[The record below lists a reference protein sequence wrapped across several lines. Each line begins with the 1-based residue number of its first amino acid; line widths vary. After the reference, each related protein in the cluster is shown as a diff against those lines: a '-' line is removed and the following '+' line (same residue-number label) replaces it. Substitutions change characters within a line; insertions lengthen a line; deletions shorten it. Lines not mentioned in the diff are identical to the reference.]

1 MDKEHEEELK
11 KVPDTFKSQ
20 KTLDFFVIKER
31 EAANKKHVL
40 EVYPDF
46 VVKRSKDL
54 MVRAKGFYGI
64 WDEEKGLWS
73 TNEYDVQRLVD
84 EALRNHQVRTEGI
97 FDVKKQYLAD
107 FSSRSWLQFRNYV
120 AHLTD
125 NFHQLDSKL
134 TFRNTPVTKEDYVSR
149 RLPYDLAPGDISA
162 WDELVSTL
170 YDPENRAKLEWAIG
184 AIVAGDSKSIHKF
197 LVLYGSQG
205 TGKSTILNIIQWMF
219 EEYWTAFVAKEL
231 TSANN
236 SFALEAF
243 KNNPMIAI
251 DHDGDLSKIQDNS
264 KLNAL
269 VAHEPMELNE
279 KNKPKY
285 MMRFI
290 AMMFIGSNSPV
301 KITDSRSGLIRRL
314 IDVHPTGETL
324 PPRKYQ
330 TLMSQIKF
338 ELGAIAYHCQQVYLD
353 MGKDYYAGYRPVE
366 MMLQTDVFFNFI
378 ELHYDLFEEQGGVTL
393 QQAFD
398 LYKRFVEETGVEYKM
413 PRHKLR
419 TELANYFESFEER
432 AETPQGI
439 RVRSWFSGLKADKFK
454 TATGKS
460 EEQHMFSLVMEE
472 TESLLDKL
480 LAKYP
485 AQYAVVN
492 KETGNTQPRYFWDNS
507 PRIGKDGKEYIPKP
521 GQVVNTTLA
530 DIDTSKEHYVKGPE
544 NLIVIDF
551 DLTGADGQK
560 SAERNLEVAS
570 TWPKTYAEFSKSG
583 EGIHLHYWYRGD
595 VDELARLVEDGI
607 EVKVYTGNSA
617 LRRRMSRCNSTPVA
631 DLVPGQLPLRE
642 KKMMNEQMINDEK
655 HLRAL
660 INKAL
665 RKEHEN
671 IVGTKSNVDFIHK
684 VLEDAYRSGQSYNV
698 TDMRQRI
705 LNFAAQSS
713 NQALVSI
720 KLVQTMKFA
729 SEDVLESL
737 QTGEVPDSFKGA
749 QKTMDHENEVIFDV
763 EVFKNLFVVC
773 WKYKGAPKESIVAM
787 INPTPQEIEKL
798 MGMKLVGFF
807 NRQYDNHILYG
818 RHIGY
823 NNSQLYDLSQ
833 KLVNNVVGA
842 KFGHAYNIS
851 YTDIYD
857 FAATKMSLKKWE
869 IYLGIHHMELGIP
882 WDEEVPPELV
892 AKVVEYC
899 KNDVEATDVV
909 RQHLEADFIARQILA
924 DISGLSMNATTQQH
938 TARIVFGDDRNPQDK
953 FIYTH
958 LADEFEGYE
967 YKYDGAKGAFISTYK
982 GEMTGEGGYVYAEP
996 GMYENVGVL
1005 DVESMHPTSMEVLN
1019 VFGDYTENFTEL
1031 LRLRVAIKNKRYDEA
1046 KQMMGGKLARYLNDE
1061 KQAKALSYA
1070 LKIVINIVYGLTSAK
1085 FENAFKDPRNMDNIV
1100 AKRGALFMIEL
1111 KLACQAKGW
1120 KVVHIKTDSIKLV
1133 GLTQEMIDFVKE
1145 FGRQYGYNFV
1155 HEATYSKFCLVNEAV
1170 YIAKYGWSVEEEKIG
1185 KWDATGAQFQHPYV
1199 YKYLFSHEPI
1209 TFKDY
1214 CETKTVQKGAMYI
1227 DYEGL
1232 DDTPMA
1238 MIEKFDL
1245 NDDFKKFVGKAGQFC
1260 PMEPGAGGG
1269 FLVRKVED
1277 KYHTVQG
1284 AKGFTW
1290 MESEMVETLKL
1301 QDYIDEKYFNK
1312 LVDEAIEKI
1321 SQFGDFESFV
1331 DEDDRV
1337 VAIGSKKSLA
1347 KAA

>member
-11 KVPDTFKSQ
+11 KVPDTFKSK
-20 KTLDFFVIKER
+20 KTLDFFQIKER
-31 EAANKKHVL
+31 EAANKKSVI

-46 VVKRSKDL
+46 RVMRSKDL
-54 MVRAKGFYGI
+54 MVRAKSFYGI

-84 EALRNHQVRTEGI
+84 EALKEYEPKTPGIYDVR
-97 FDVKKQYLAD
+97 KKYMAD
-107 FSSRSWLQFRNYV
+107 FSSNSWLQFRNYI

-125 NFHQLDSKL
+125 NYHQLDSKL

-149 RLPYDLAPGDISA
+149 RLPYDLAEGDISA

-170 YDPENRAKLEWAIG
+170 YDEENRAKLEWAIG

-330 TLMSQIKF
+330 ALMAQIKF
-338 ELGAIAYHCQQVYLD
+338 ELGAIAYHCHQRYLE

-378 ELHYDLFEEQGGVTL
+378 EAHYDLFEEQGGVTL
-393 QQAFD
+393 QQAYE
-398 LYKRFVEETGVEYKM
+398 LYKNFADQTGVDYKM

-419 TELANYFESFEER
+419 DELVNYFENFEER
-432 AETPQGI
+432 AVVNDV
-439 RVRSWFSGLKADKFK
+439 RVRSWYSGLKADKFK
-454 TATGKS
+454 TTTGKT

-472 TESLLDKL
+472 EESLFDKL
-480 LAKYP
+480 FASYP
-485 AQYAVVN
+485 AQYAVVD
-492 KETGNTQPRYFWDNS
+492 KETGNTKPKLFWDNA
-507 PRIGKDGKEYIPKP
+507 PRLDKNGKEYVPKP

-530 DIDTSKEHYVKGPE
+530 DIDTSKEHYVKVPE
-544 NLIVIDF
+544 NHIVIDF
-551 DLTGADGQK
+551 DLRGPDGEK

-583 EGIHLHYWYRGD
+583 GGIHLHYWYKGD
-595 VDELARLVEDGI
+595 VEELSRVVEDGI
-607 EVKVYTGNSA
+607 EVKIYSGNSA
-617 LRRRMSRCNSTPVA
+617 LRRRLSRCNAVAVA
-631 DLVPGQLPLRE
+631 DLHPGQLPLRE
-642 KKMMNEQMINDEK
+642 KPMMNEQVINDEK

-665 RKEHEN
+665 RKEVHP
-671 IVGTKSNVDFIHK
+671 GTKSNVDYIHH
-684 VLEDAYRSGQSYNV
+684 VLEEAYKSGQTYNV
-698 TDMRQRI
+698 TDLRQKI
-705 LNFAAQSS
+705 LTFAARSS
-713 NQALVSI
+713 NQSLTAI
-720 KLVQTMKFA
+720 KLVQNMKFA
-729 SEDVLESL
+729 SEDVLESV
-737 QTGEVPDSFKGA
+737 QTGEIPESFRGA
-749 QKTMDHENEVIFDV
+749 VTTLNADREVIFDV
-763 EVFKNLFVVC
+763 EVFKNLFVIC
-773 WKYKGAPKESIVAM
+773 WKYKGASDDSVVAM
-787 INPTPQEIEKL
+787 INPSAQEVEKL
-798 MGMKLVGFF
+798 MAMKLVGFY
-807 NRQYDNHILYG
+807 NRQYDNHIVYAAAL
-818 RHIGY
+818 GY
-823 NNSQLYDLSQ
+823 SVAQLYDLSQ

-842 KFGHAYNIS
+842 KFGNAYNIS

-869 IYLGIHHMELGIP
+869 IELGIHHMELGIP
-882 WDEEVPPELV
+882 WDEEVPKELIP
-892 AKVVEYC
+892 KVVEYC
-899 KNDVEATDVV
+899 KNDVNATDVV
-909 RQHLEADFIARQILA
+909 RHHLEADFIARQILA
-924 DISGLSMNATTQQH
+924 DLSGLSMNATTQQH
-938 TARIVFGDDRNPQDK
+938 TAKIVFGDDRNPQDK
-953 FIYTH
+953 FIYTS
-958 LADEFEGYE
+958 LGDQFEGYE
-967 YKYDGAKGAFISTYK
+967 YKYDPEKKQFISTYK
-982 GEMTGEGGYVYAEP
+982 GETTGEGGYVYAEP
-996 GMYENVGVL
+996 GMYENVAVL
-1005 DVESMHPTSMEVLN
+1005 DVASMHPTSIEVLN
-1019 VFGDYTENFTEL
+1019 LFGDYTQNFSDIKAV
-1031 LRLRVAIKNKRYDEA
+1031 RIAIKRGEFDKA
-1046 KQMMGGKLARYLNDE
+1046 KQMLGGKLARYLNNE
-1061 KQAKALSYA
+1061 EQAEALSYA

-1085 FENAFKDPRNMDNIV
+1085 FDNAFRDPRNIDNIV

-1111 KLACQAKGW
+1111 KKAVQAQGYQ
-1120 KVVHIKTDSIKLV
+1120 VVHIKTDSIKIPNADEKIIKFV
-1133 GLTQEMIDFVKE
+1133 FDFGKE
-1145 FGRQYGYNFV
+1145 YGYDFE
-1155 HEATYSKFCLVNEAV
+1155 HEATYSKFCLVNDAV
-1170 YIAKYGWSVEEEKIG
+1170 YIAKVGWAAKAKKIG
-1185 KWDATGAQFQHPYV
+1185 TWEAVGAQFQHPYV
-1199 YKYLFSHEPI
+1199 YKYLFSKEKI
-1209 TFKDY
+1209 EFKDY
-1214 CETKTVQKGAMYI
+1214 CETKTVQKGAMYL

-1238 MIEKFDL
+1238 LLDKFDL
-1245 NDDFKKFVGKAGQFC
+1245 NDDLKKFVGKAGQFC
-1260 PMEPGAGGG
+1260 PMEPGSGGG
-1269 FLVRKVED
+1269 FLVRKVDD

-1284 AKGFTW
+1284 AKGYTW
-1290 MESEMVETLKL
+1290 MESEMVEALGMQK
-1301 QDYIDEKYFNK
+1301 DIDTRYFSA
-1312 LVDEAIEKI
+1312 LVDAAIQKI
-1321 SQFGDFESFV
+1321 AQFGDVEEFI
-1331 DEDDRV
+1331 EDT
-1337 VAIGSKKSLA
+1337 APLA
-1347 KAA
+1347 LAA

>member
-1 MDKEHEEELK
+1 MVSKHEEELEK
-11 KVPDTFKSQ
+11 LPDTFKSQ
-20 KTLDFFVIKER
+20 KTLDFFKIKER
-31 EAANKKHVL
+31 EAGKSVL

-54 MVRAKGFYGI
+54 MVRAKSFYGI
-64 WDEEKGLWS
+64 WDEDKGLWS

-84 EALRNHQVRTEGI
+84 DAIRNHEVQTPGI
-97 FDVKKQYLAD
+97 FDIRKKYLAD
-107 FSSRSWLQFRNYV
+107 FSSNSWLQFRNYV
-120 AHLTD
+120 GHLGD
-125 NFHQLDSKL
+125 NYHQLDSKL
-134 TFRNTPVTKEDYVSR
+134 TFRNTPVVKEDYVSR
-149 RLPYDLAPGDISA
+149 RLPYDLAEGDISA
-162 WDELVSTL
+162 WDELVGTL

-231 TSANN
+231 TSSNN

-324 PPRKYQ
+324 APRKYQ
-330 TLMSQIKF
+330 ALMGQIKF
-338 ELGAIAYHCQQVYLD
+338 ELGAIAYHCQQVYLE

-398 LYKRFVEETGVEYKM
+398 LYKVFTEETGVEYRM

-419 TELANYFESFEER
+419 TELANYFENFDER
-432 AETPQGI
+432 AETPSGI
-439 RVRSWFSGLKADKFK
+439 RVRSWFSGFKADKFK
-454 TATGKS
+454 TSTGKT

-472 TESLLDKL
+472 TESLLDKV

-485 AQYAVVN
+485 AQYSVID
-492 KETGNTQPRYFWDNS
+492 KETGNSKPRYFWDDS
-507 PRIGKDGKEYIPKP
+507 EKLDKSGKAYTPKP
-521 GQVVNTTLA
+521 SQIVNTKLS
-530 DIDTSKEHYVKGPE
+530 DLDTSKEHYVKVPL
-544 NLIVIDF
+544 NHIVIDF
-551 DLTGADGQK
+551 DLKDADGKK

-583 EGIHLHYWYRGD
+583 EGIHLHYWYQGD
-595 VDELARLVEDGI
+595 VEELSRVFDDGI
-607 EVKVYTGNSA
+607 EVKVYSGNSA
-617 LRRRMSRCNSTPVA
+617 LRRKLSRCNAVAVA

-642 KKMMNEQMINDEK
+642 KKMMDEQVINGEK

-671 IVGTKSNVDFIHK
+671 IVGTKSNIDFIYK
-684 VLEDAYRSGQSYNV
+684 VLDDAYKSGQSYNV
-698 TDMRQRI
+698 TDMRQKI
-705 LNFAAQSS
+705 LTFAAQSS
-713 NQALVSI
+713 NQSLTSI
-720 KLVQTMKFA
+720 KLVQNMKFA
-729 SEDVLESL
+729 SEDVLETIQS
-737 QTGEVPDSFKGA
+737 GDIPDTFKNV
-749 QKTMDHENEVIFDV
+749 QKTMDAEREVIFDV
-763 EVFKNLFVVC
+763 EVFQNLFVVC
-773 WKYKGAPKESIVAM
+773 WMYKDAPKESIVAM
-787 INPTPQEIEKL
+787 VNPTAQEIEKL
-798 MGMKLVGFF
+798 MSMKLVGFF

-818 RHIGY
+818 RHLGY
-823 NNSQLYDLSQ
+823 DNARLYDLSQ

-842 KFGHAYNIS
+842 KFGLAYNLS

-869 IYLGIHHMELGIP
+869 IELGIHHMELGIP
-882 WDEEVPPELV
+882 WDEPVPDNLV
-892 AKVVEYC
+892 EKVVEYC
-899 KNDVEATDVV
+899 KNDVWATNVV
-909 RQHLEADFIARQILA
+909 RNHLEADFIARQILA
-924 DISGLSMNATTQQH
+924 DLSGLSMNATTQQH
-938 TARIVFGDDRNPQDK
+938 TAKIVFGDDRNPQSS
-953 FIYTH
+953 FVYTN
-958 LADEFEGYE
+958 LGDEFQGYE
-967 YKYDGAKGAFISTYK
+967 YKYDSEKKAFVSTYK
-982 GEMTGEGGYVYAEP
+982 GETTGEGGYVYSEP
-996 GMYENVGVL
+996 GMYENVVVL
-1005 DVESMHPTSMEVLN
+1005 DVESMHPTSIEVLN
-1019 VFGDYTENFTEL
+1019 LFGDYTKNFSDIKAV
-1031 LRLRVAIKNKRYDEA
+1031 RVAIKNGRFEEA
-1046 KQMMGGKLARYLNDE
+1046 KQMLGGKLARYLNNE
-1061 KQAKALSYA
+1061 EQADALSYA

-1085 FENAFKDPRNMDNIV
+1085 FDNAFRDPRNMDNIV

-1111 KLACQAKGW
+1111 KAEVQSRGFR
-1120 KVVHIKTDSIKLV
+1120 VVHIKTDSIKIPNA
-1133 GLTQEMIDFVKE
+1133 TQEIIDFVKE
-1145 FGRQYGYNFV
+1145 FGAKYGYNFV
-1155 HEATYSKFCLVNEAV
+1155 HEATYSRFCLVNDAV
-1170 YIAKYGWSVEEEKIG
+1170 YIAKYGWAEKEKKIG
-1185 KWDATGAQFQHPYV
+1185 TWDATGAQFQHPYV
-1199 YKYLFSHEPI
+1199 YKYLFSKEKI
-1209 TFKDY
+1209 SFKDM

-1238 MIEKFDL
+1238 LMSEFDL

-1260 PMEPGAGGG
+1260 PMEPGTGGG

-1277 KYHTVQG
+1277 KYHAVQG
-1284 AKGFTW
+1284 AKGFVW
-1290 MESEMVETLKL
+1290 MESEMVEALKL
-1301 QDYIDEKYFNK
+1301 EKSIDQKYYNK
-1312 LVDEAIEKI
+1312 LVDEAIDKI
-1321 SQFGDFESFV
+1321 SKFGDFEWFV
-1331 DEDDRV
+1331 GATE
-1337 VAIGSKKSLA
+1337 AKITELPKKEQLA

>member
-1 MDKEHEEELK
+1 MTSKHEDEPEK
-11 KVPDTFKSQ
+11 APDTVKSK
-20 KTLDFFVIKER
+20 KTLDFFTIKER
-31 EAANKKHVL
+31 EASNKKNVL

-46 VVKRSKDL
+46 IVKRSKDL
-54 MVRAKGFYGI
+54 MVRAKSFYGI

-84 EALRNHQVRTEGI
+84 EALRNHEVKTPGI
-97 FDVKKQYLAD
+97 FDIRKKYLAD
-107 FSSRSWLQFRNYV
+107 FSSNSWLQFRNYV
-120 AHLTD
+120 GHLTD
-125 NFHQLDSKL
+125 NYHQLDSKL
-134 TFRNTPVTKEDYVSR
+134 TFRNTPVVKEDYVSR
-149 RLPYDLAPGDISA
+149 RLPYDLAEGDISA

-170 YDPENRAKLEWAIG
+170 YNEENRAKIEWAIG

-231 TSANN
+231 TSTNN

-330 TLMSQIKF
+330 ALMGQIKF
-338 ELGAIAYHCQQVYLD
+338 ELGAIAYHCHQRYLE

-378 ELHYDLFEEQGGVTL
+378 EAHYDLFEDQGGVTL
-393 QQAFD
+393 NQAFE
-398 LYKRFVEETGVEYKM
+398 LYKRFIEDTGVEYKM

-419 TELANYFESFEER
+419 DELTNYFENFEDR
-432 AETPQGI
+432 AIVGET
-439 RVRSWFSGLKADKFK
+439 RVRSWYSGFKADKFK
-454 TATGKS
+454 TTTGKK

-480 LAKYP
+480 FAKYP
-485 AQYAVVN
+485 AQYSIVD
-492 KETGNTQPRYFWDNS
+492 KDTGNTKPKYFWDDSEKTDKN
-507 PRIGKDGKEYIPKP
+507 GKTYIPKP
-521 GQVVNTTLA
+521 SQIVNTILS
-530 DIDTSKEHYVKGPE
+530 DLDTSKEHYVKVPE
-544 NLIVIDF
+544 NHIVIDF
-551 DLTGADGQK
+551 DLKDADGKK

-595 VDELARLVEDGI
+595 VSELSRVFDDGI
-607 EVKVYTGNSA
+607 EVKVYSGNSA
-617 LRRRMSRCNSTPVA
+617 LRRKLSRCNAVAVA

-642 KKMMNEQMINDEK
+642 KKMMNEQVINDEK

-660 INKAL
+660 IHKAL
-665 RKEHEN
+665 RKEVHP
-671 IVGTKSNVDFIHK
+671 GTKSNVDYIHH
-684 VLEDAYRSGQSYNV
+684 VLEEAYKSGQSYNV
-698 TDMRQRI
+698 TDLKQKI
-705 LNFAAQSS
+705 LAFAARAS
-713 NQALVSI
+713 NQSLTAI
-720 KLVQTMKFA
+720 KMVQTMKFA
-729 SEDVLESL
+729 SEDVLETIK
-737 QTGEVPDSFKGA
+737 TGEIPDTFKNI
-749 QKTMDHENEVIFDV
+749 QKTMDADREVIFDV
-763 EVFKNLFVVC
+763 EVFPNLFVIC
-773 WKYKGAPKESIVAM
+773 WMYKDADKDSIVSM
-787 INPTPQEIEKL
+787 INPSAQDIEKL
-798 MGMKLVGFF
+798 MSMKLVGFF

-818 RHIGY
+818 CYMGY
-823 NNSQLYDLSQ
+823 NLKQLYALSQ
-833 KLVNNVVGA
+833 KLVNGEPGA
-842 KFGHAYNIS
+842 KFGQAYNIS

-869 IYLGIHHMELGIP
+869 IELGIHHMELGIP
-882 WDEEVPPELV
+882 WDEEVPDHLV

-899 KNDVEATDVV
+899 KNDVWATKVV
-909 RQHLEADFIARQILA
+909 RDHLEADFIARQILA
-924 DISGLSMNATTQQH
+924 DLSGLSMNATTQQH
-938 TARIVFGDDRNPQDK
+938 TAKIVFGDDRNPQSS
-953 FIYTH
+953 FVYSH

-967 YKYDGAKGAFISTYK
+967 YKYNDEKKVFESTYK
-982 GEMTGEGGYVYAEP
+982 GEVTGEGGYVFAKP

-1005 DVESMHPTSMEVLN
+1005 DVESMHPTSIEVLN
-1019 VFGDYTENFTEL
+1019 LFGDYTRNFSDIKAV
-1031 LRLRVAIKNKRYDEA
+1031 RVAIKNGRFEEA
-1046 KQMMGGKLARYLNDE
+1046 KQMLGGKLARYLGNE
-1061 KQAKALSYA
+1061 EQAEALSYA

-1085 FENAFKDPRNMDNIV
+1085 FDNAFKDPRNIDNIV

-1111 KLACQAKGW
+1111 KKACLERGW
-1120 KVVHIKTDSIKLV
+1120 EVVHIKTDSIKLANM
-1133 GLTQEMIDFVKE
+1133 TDEMVAFVKE
-1145 FGRQYGYNFV
+1145 FGKKYGYNFV
-1155 HEATYSKFCLVNEAV
+1155 HEATYSRFCLVNDAV
-1170 YIAKYGWSVEEEKIG
+1170 YIAKVGWAEKAKKIDT
-1185 KWDATGAQFQHPYV
+1185 WEATGAQFQHPYV
-1199 YKYLFSHEPI
+1199 YKYLFSKEKI
-1209 TFKDY
+1209 GFKDM

-1238 MIEKFDL
+1238 LLSQFDL

-1260 PMEPGAGGG
+1260 PMEPGTGGG
-1269 FLVRKVED
+1269 FLVRKVDE
-1277 KYHTVQG
+1277 KYHAVQG
-1284 AKGFTW
+1284 AKGFFW
-1290 MESEMVETLKL
+1290 MESEMVQALKL
-1301 QDYIDEKYFNK
+1301 EDNIDAKYFNK
-1312 LVDEAIEKI
+1312 LVDEAIDKI
-1321 SQFGDFESFV
+1321 SKFGDFEWFV
-1331 DEDDRV
+1331 GASV
-1337 VAIGSKKSLA
+1337 VPKEQLA